1 MVPGPWQTGG
11 GVDVKVDVV
20 LQLQQDNI
28 VQQPR
33 LLVVEPIV
41 NNVVRNI
48 DIELGQIGL
57 VLLTE
62 IVFSQSDLNSVDIPV
77 LRRL

>member
-1 MVPGPWQTGG
+1 MVPGTWQTGG

-77 LRRL
+77 FRRL

>member
-62 IVFSQSDLNSVDIPV
+62 IVFSQSDLNSVYIPV

>member
-1 MVPGPWQTGG
+1 MVPGTWQTGG

-28 VQQPR
+28 VPKPR
-33 LLVVEPIV
+33 VLVVELIV

>member
-1 MVPGPWQTGG
+1 MVPGTWQTGG